1 MGGGT
6 VKTPKQIS
14 AVATIAVLTEP
25 QRHAM
30 IAEHWTARVDRGLV
44 RLGLVYWATGKHG
57 HQLLKF
63 RPLGLKVRAILQ
75 EQADAK

>member
-1 MGGGT
+1 M
-6 VKTPKQIS
+6 KTPKQLTAAAII
-14 AVATIAVLTEP
+14 TMLTEP

-30 IAEHWTARVDRGLV
+30 IAEHWTARADRGLV

-63 RPLGLKVRAILQ
+63 RPLGLEVRAILK
-75 EQADAK
+75 EQDDAR